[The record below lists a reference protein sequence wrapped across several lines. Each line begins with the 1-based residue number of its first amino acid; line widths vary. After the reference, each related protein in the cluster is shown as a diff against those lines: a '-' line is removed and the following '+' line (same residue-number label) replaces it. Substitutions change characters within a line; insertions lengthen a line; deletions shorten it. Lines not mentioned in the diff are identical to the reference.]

1 LPLPSNC
8 SNGGFG
14 KQADPRNGQRFL
26 IPVAVTKGKNVH
38 ASRQLLPACLFSRES
53 DEPSEHIMTGTL
65 VNAAAIIAGGL
76 IGLGLQKGI
85 QARYKNTIMQAI
97 SLTVILIGIRSALNA
112 SDLLGVIVCMAL
124 GSLMGEAMG
133 IEDRIEALGSRVEK
147 RYSRSSNGGFAKGLV
162 TASLVFCVGS
172 MAIVGSL
179 ESGLTGNHETLF
191 AKSLLDGI
199 TSVVFASTFGAGVIF
214 SAVPVLVYQGAITLG
229 ASMLKPFLTG
239 NVIAQM
245 SGVGGLL
252 IAAIGI
258 NMLEVARI
266 RIGNML
272 PAIFLP
278 LVYFMV
284 VQLF

>member
-1 LPLPSNC
+1 LSVF
-8 SNGGFG
+8 NGTD
-14 KQADPRNGQRFL
+14 K
-26 IPVAVTKGKNVH
+26 T
-38 ASRQLLPACLFSRES
+38 
-53 DEPSEHIMTGTL
+53 SEHTMTGTL

-76 IGLGLQKGI
+76 IGLCLQKGI
-85 QARYKNTIMQAI
+85 QSRFKATIMQAI

-112 SDLLGVIVCMAL
+112 SNLPEVIVCMAL
-124 GSLMGEAMG
+124 GSLIGEAMG
-133 IEDRIEALGSRVEK
+133 IEDRIEAMGSLVEK
-147 RYSRSSNGGFAKGLV
+147 RYSRSSNGGFAKGIV

-199 TSVVFASTFGAGVIF
+199 TSVVFASTFGGGVLF

-229 ASMLKPFLTG
+229 ASTLKPFLTG
-239 NVIAQM
+239 DVIAQM

-278 LVYFMV
+278 LVYFMIL
-284 VQLF
+284 QLF

>member
-1 LPLPSNC
+1 
-8 SNGGFG
+8 
-14 KQADPRNGQRFL
+14 
-26 IPVAVTKGKNVH
+26 
-38 ASRQLLPACLFSRES
+38 
-53 DEPSEHIMTGTL
+53 MTGTL

-76 IGLGLQKGI
+76 IGLCLQKGI
-85 QARYKNTIMQAI
+85 QARYKTTIMQAI
-97 SLTVILIGIRSALNA
+97 SLTVVLIGIRSALNA
-112 SDLLGVIVCMAL
+112 TDLLEVIVCMAL

-133 IEDRIEALGSRVEK
+133 IEDRIEALGSLVEK

-179 ESGLTGNHETLF
+179 ESGLTGSHETLF

-199 TSVVFASTFGAGVIF
+199 TSVVFASTFGGGVIF
-214 SAVPVLVYQGAITLG
+214 SAVPVLLYQGSITLG

-239 NVIAQM
+239 DVIAQM

-284 VQLF
+284 VRLF

>member
-1 LPLPSNC
+1 
-8 SNGGFG
+8 
-14 KQADPRNGQRFL
+14 
-26 IPVAVTKGKNVH
+26 
-38 ASRQLLPACLFSRES
+38 
-53 DEPSEHIMTGTL
+53 MTGTL
-65 VNAAAIIAGGL
+65 VNAMAIIMGGL
-76 IGLGLQKGI
+76 IGVSLRKGI
-85 QARYKNTIMQAI
+85 QPRYKTIIMQAI
-97 SLTVILIGIRSALNA
+97 SLTVVLIGIRSALNT
-112 SDLLGVIVCMAL
+112 SDLLAVIVCMAL
-124 GSLMGEAMG
+124 GSLLGEAMG
-133 IEDRIEALGSRVEK
+133 IENRLEALGGRVEK
-147 RYSRSSNGGFAKGLV
+147 RYGRASESGFAKGLV

-199 TSVVFASTFGAGVIF
+199 TSVVFASTFGGGVIF

-229 ASMLKPFLTG
+229 ASMLKPFLTAD
-239 NVIAQM
+239 VIAQM

-272 PAIFLP
+272 PSIFLP
-278 LVYFMV
+278 LVYFMAT
-284 VQLF
+284 QLFRQYWG

>member
-1 LPLPSNC
+1 
-8 SNGGFG
+8 
-14 KQADPRNGQRFL
+14 
-26 IPVAVTKGKNVH
+26 
-38 ASRQLLPACLFSRES
+38 
-53 DEPSEHIMTGTL
+53 MTGTL
-65 VNAAAIIAGGL
+65 VNAAAIAAGGL

-85 QARYKNTIMQAI
+85 QERYKATIMQAI
-97 SLTVILIGIRSALNA
+97 SLSVILIGIRSALGA
-112 SDLLGVIVCMAL
+112 SDLLGVIICMAA
-124 GSLMGEAMG
+124 GSLIGEAMR
-133 IEDRIEALGSRVEK
+133 IEDRLEALGRLAEK
-147 RYSRSSNGGFAKGLV
+147 RFSRSADGGFAKGLV

-179 ESGLTGNHETLF
+179 ESGLTGSHATLF

-199 TSVVFASTFGAGVIF
+199 TSVVFASTFGSGVIF
-214 SAVPVLVYQGAITLG
+214 SAVPVLIYQGAITLG

-239 NVIAQM
+239 EVIAQM

-258 NMLEVARI
+258 NMLQLARI

-278 LVYFMV
+278 LFYCMAVGR
-284 VQLF
+284 L